1 MSSSCAFGRP
11 TELRELRRTIKKNFS
26 KTQKS
31 SNQVRDAV
39 CTSRARAAR
48 DTSPHCPP
56 REHRL
61 RRTLKQ
67 HARNGDYA
75 SGGLRFPLA
84 RFREAVMSMNG
95 GGEEKMKAPA
105 AEQQKGY
112 FPPEQTLVLRPV
124 DHHRK
129 ELLENAIMAE
139 SPPRKLS
146 SVADKFRGSRTAV
159 GNIQGSLLLMYA
171 NYGSAVEAQRAK
183 VVRIHFVV

>member
-1 MSSSCAFGRP
+1 
-11 TELRELRRTIKKNFS
+11 
-26 KTQKS
+26 
-31 SNQVRDAV
+31 
-39 CTSRARAAR
+39 
-48 DTSPHCPP
+48 
-56 REHRL
+56 
-61 RRTLKQ
+61 
-67 HARNGDYA
+67 
-75 SGGLRFPLA
+75 
-84 RFREAVMSMNG
+84 MSMNG
-95 GGEEKMKAPA
+95 GGEEKMKAQGSYDVSRLVSASPALRPHIIPAHLSKSGRATIDFADAAEVRALNAALLKADYNVQPA